1 MVTSEQALDL
11 LKRSGMSGYEAKAY
25 VALLGAGEP
34 LNGYEVAKLS
44 GVPRSTVYET
54 LGKLV
59 ARGFAFQVSEDD
71 TVSYVPLPS
80 DALVGRIRRDTSE
93 TIEGLETVLPS
104 IGRALDARVVQHLH
118 TDDDVMQRT
127 IDVIEC
133 ARRSVWLSIW
143 PGEIAAYKRAVTA
156 AADRGVN
163 VFVICYGDASE
174 LPGRIHEH
182 RFSSPEVVKDRVG
195 CELSLVVADHNQ
207 VVIAGRTPDVVWGI
221 WSDDP
226 VVALVAAEHVRHDI
240 ALQLVANRLEEA
252 GLGDFWLDNPDLE
265 ALRESATMINM
276 PFRSVG

>member
-1 MVTSEQALDL
+1 MVSSDKALDL
-11 LKRSGMSGYEAKAY
+11 LKRAGMSGYEAKAY
-25 VALLGAGEP
+25 VALLGSGEP

-59 ARGFAFQVSEDD
+59 SRGFAFQVTEDD

-80 DALVGRIRRDTSE
+80 DALVGRLRRDTVE
-93 TIEGLETVLPS
+93 TIEGLESVLPS

-118 TDDDVMQRT
+118 SDDDVVQRT

-133 ARRSVWLSIW
+133 ARQSMWLSIW
-143 PGEIAAYKRAVTA
+143 PSEISAYRRAVNTA
-156 AADRGVN
+156 AERGVS

-182 RFSSPEVVKDRVG
+182 RFSSPDVVKDRVG

-207 VVIAGRTPDVVWGI
+207 VVIAGRTPDVTWGI

-226 VVALVAAEHVRHDI
+226 VVSLVAAEHVRHDI
-240 ALQLVANRLEEA
+240 ALQLVADRLDEA
-252 GLGDFWLDNPDLE
+252 GLGDFWIDNPDLE
-265 ALRESATMINM
+265 ALRASATTINM
-276 PFRSVG
+276 PFRSAG